1 MKNKLLLT
9 LSLLIFTIPLKAQIL
24 APVKWSFSSKKLADK
39 TYEITATAK
48 MEPSWHIYSQGT
60 DKGGP
65 LPTSFT
71 FTKNPDVILKGK
83 PAELGKMIEKYEEV
97 FMVNT
102 RYFSDEVKFIQP
114 VKTTTDKPITLKGYV
129 TFMACND
136 EQCLTPQD
144 VDFEIILN

>member
-1 MKNKLLLT
+1 MNKI
-9 LSLLIFTIPLKAQIL
+9 LLIMVTLLFSITTSAQIVE
-24 APVKWSFSSKKLADK
+24 PVTWEFSSKKVADK
-39 TYEITATAK
+39 SYEITATAK

-60 DKGGP
+60 EEGGP
-65 LPTSFT
+65 LPTAFT

-83 PAELGKMIEKYEEV
+83 PVELGEMIEKYEEV

-102 RYFSDEVKFIQP
+102 RYFSHEVKFIQP
-114 VKTTTDKPITLKGYV
+114 IKTTTDKAITLKGYV

-144 VDFEIILN
+144 VEFEILLK